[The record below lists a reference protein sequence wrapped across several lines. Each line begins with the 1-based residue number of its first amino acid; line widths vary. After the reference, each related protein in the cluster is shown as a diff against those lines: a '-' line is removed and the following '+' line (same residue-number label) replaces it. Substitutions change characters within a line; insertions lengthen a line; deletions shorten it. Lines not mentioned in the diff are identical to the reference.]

1 MAQVSFRPARVFAM
15 QLLYAMEI
23 TGQTVGQAL
32 PGVIAALPDQDT
44 KPFPDEQKKYGMKL
58 VDLIQQHKTELEES
72 LKESAIHWEL
82 DRIARIDRIVLF
94 IAMVE
99 LSYIPEVPMKV
110 AISEAVQIAAKYSTD
125 SSDAFVN
132 GILTG
137 FMEKKGIVIP
147 PSKESK

>member
-23 TGQTVGQAL
+23 TGQTVAQAL
-32 PGVIAALPDQDT
+32 PGVVEAQPAAEG
-44 KPFPDEQKKYGMKL
+44 KSFPDAQKKYGMKL
-58 VDLIQQHKTELEES
+58 VDLVLEHRSELEDS

-82 DRIARIDRIVLF
+82 DRIARIDRLILF

-99 LSYIPEVPMKV
+99 LSYMPDIPMKV
-110 AISEAVQIAAKYSTD
+110 AISEAVQIAAKFSTD

-137 FMEKKGIVIP
+137 FLQKKGIVILQP
-147 PSKESK
+147 KESK